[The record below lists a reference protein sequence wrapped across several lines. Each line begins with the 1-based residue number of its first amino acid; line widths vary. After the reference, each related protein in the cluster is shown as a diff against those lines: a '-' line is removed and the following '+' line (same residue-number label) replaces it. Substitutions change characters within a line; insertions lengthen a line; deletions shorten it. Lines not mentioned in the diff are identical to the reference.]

1 LRQYFL
7 CISHILRESDMLSA
21 LSVTQ
26 DGGCPGDLLLQLHS
40 TFLGLSSLRL
50 SKLQE
55 LKKTDKFVLFQKP
68 DTKTS
73 KRLLILQP
81 LLFLINIF
89 VLILFFGLE

>member
-1 LRQYFL
+1 
-7 CISHILRESDMLSA
+7 
-21 LSVTQ
+21 
-26 DGGCPGDLLLQLHS
+26 
-40 TFLGLSSLRL
+40 
-50 SKLQE
+50 